1 MNYHDTINFG
11 GSVGVKNLKGQ
22 LLRCLIKKLGDSIG
36 WKLYQPGSFDMKFVE
51 GSMLMKD
58 EGLPRWMANLT
69 MVGALNY

>member
-1 MNYHDTINFG
+1 MFD
-11 GSVGVKNLKGQ
+11 
-22 LLRCLIKKLGDSIG
+22 KKLGDSIG